1 MKNNSDETKTNT
13 NSLKE
18 TEGGAKKNC
27 VVRPTPID
35 EEVQWDKSKTL
46 MSRTDKFG
54 NIEYANDDFID
65 VSGYEA
71 YELMSQPHS
80 IIRHPDM
87 PKVVFKI
94 LWDNLKTRE
103 NFHAIIKNMSKSGKY
118 YWVITNFEI
127 KKDAEDKIIGFVSYR
142 KALPKSIIEESIEPL
157 YKRLLKIE
165 QVNGLEVSEKYF
177 MGYLEDMGVSYYEFV
192 ANLLKTYKEEIESVI
207 SKEVSK
213 EAEDDKSAEKG
224 GFLSKIVS

>member
-1 MKNNSDETKTNT
+1 MDN
-13 NSLKE
+13 
-18 TEGGAKKNC
+18 KKNII
-27 VVRPTPID
+27 VKPTPID
-35 EEVQWDKSKTL
+35 EEVLWDKSKTL

-54 NIEYANDDFID
+54 NIEYANDSFIE

-71 YELMSQPHS
+71 HELMAQPHS

-127 KKDAEDKIIGFVSYR
+127 KKNENDQTVGYVSYR
-142 KALPKSIIEESIEPL
+142 KALPESIIKGNIEPL
-157 YKRLLKIE
+157 YRRLLKIE

-177 MGYLEDMGVSYYEFV
+177 MGYLEDMGVSYYEYI
-192 ANLLKTYKEEIESVI
+192 ANLLKEHEDEIREVI
-207 SKEVSK
+207 SKESRQEIIQDK
-213 EAEDDKSAEKG
+213 DDEKSESKG
-224 GFLSKIVS
+224 GFLTKFLS